1 MSTNVVLGMDDA
13 TADIFREQL
22 MSYSDQLN
30 VMENIPIFHNAQR
43 ALKMLKP
50 MPDVFLIS
58 ANHMRYD
65 GTDFKKE
72 LLRGLLNLKMD
83 KQTSQIRLAVQIDA
97 LPSDA
102 FLRSLALVQVDDIFS
117 GTNQNPAEF
126 NMAQVAKQ
134 LSTSPN
140 IKNIYK
146 YLNLKQPVDQ
156 IDAANEMASAVTSSN
171 IGRVKQLEK
180 LVKVLKQQRDDL
192 QEQVGINSVPKQ
204 DYDDVINE
212 LKKIMNSGLTDEKFQ
227 ALFKKLVN
235 INENQQSKIEQLT
248 NINEKL
254 NNSVIDLNS
263 QLSAYEDGSTGN
275 GEIERL
281 KRENYLLKQKAA
293 VSSRTNSTVTRK
305 PRPSST
311 QNRGAPRKSA
321 NASQF
326 QESDSSI
333 GKIIVVL
340 VVAFGLLFG
349 GVVVYRHIS
358 NNNQQQAQIDQ
369 KPSYSKLIKSGKYDT
384 AAKYYPSKAVQAE
397 NAMMADNNLSAKGTM
412 AERIGKYSKNDVI
425 KFDIAYFNGNYQD
438 AVDLYKNS
446 PSPDLTNLSK
456 ERRVMAAYSLM
467 KIGSISDAKQVASS
481 LNNKKLNQR
490 IEVYGKFYNANKILN
505 NKIQNG
511 HLSKKEEEKARQQIK
526 DNQEAM
532 DKL

>member
-1 MSTNVVLGMDDA
+1 MDDA

-22 MSYSDQLN
+22 TSYSDQLN

-43 ALKMLKP
+43 ALKMLNP

-65 GTDFKKE
+65 GTDLKKE

-97 LPSDA
+97 LPSDP
-102 FLRSLALVQVDDIFS
+102 FLRSIALVQVDDIFS

-146 YLNLKQPVDQ
+146 YLNLNQPVDQ
-156 IDAANEMASAVTSSN
+156 IDAANGMTSAVTSSD

-254 NNSVIDLNS
+254 NNSIVDLNS
-263 QLSAYEDGSTGN
+263 RLSAYEDGTTGN
-275 GEIERL
+275 GEMERP
-281 KRENYLLKQKAA
+281 KRENYSSKQKASVA
-293 VSSRTNSTVTRK
+293 SRTNSTVTRK

-311 QNRGAPRKSA
+311 QNRGAPRKLTNTS
-321 NASQF
+321 
-326 QESDSSI
+326 QESGSSI

-349 GVVVYRHIS
+349 GVVVYQHIS
-358 NNNQQQAQIDQ
+358 NNNQQQSQVDQ

-384 AAKYYPSKAVQAE
+384 AAEYYPSKAVQAE

-412 AERIGKYSKNDVI
+412 AERIGKYSNNDVI
-425 KFDIAYFNGNYQD
+425 KFDIAYFTGNYQD

-481 LNNKKLNQR
+481 LDNKKLNRR

-526 DNQEAM
+526 ENQEAM